1 MHILLYFCF
10 MYACDS
16 ITVYQCFYIV
26 VFLFYL
32 VLLWFI
38 LLFFS
43 FYLILSILFLFLF
56 FAYRVLDMIRFA
68 MFIVFYGDREWM
80 MPLRFIRRTNI
91 VLLRLFSFCYRCF
104 VCWYEC
110 SSF

>member
-1 MHILLYFCF
+1 MILLVLFL
-10 MYACDS
+10 
-16 ITVYQCFYIV
+16 CFYGSVSSVFEVFSCCVLILFGFIMVYLIV
-26 VFLFYL
+26 
-32 VLLWFI
+32 
-38 LLFFS
+38 LFFLSDS
-43 FYLILSILFLFLF
+43 FYSVLVSVF